1 MRSDRRRAAPPD
13 ECQGCQNSLRSC
25 RRPRNVTRPNNPDAG
40 VLHPCEEAAEFGSC
54 CRARVAGDPGSKTRN
69 TRVSGA
75 GEKKKKNPMSRE
87 ITQGSQTANC
97 RCHFSFSLWLLTLPS
112 TTTTSA
118 TSPHAH
124 AFGALHARNVP
135 IFHRYN
141 ICSSR

>member
-13 ECQGCQNSLRSC
+13 ECQSCQNSLRSC

-40 VLHPCEEAAEFGSC
+40 FLHPCEEAAEFGSC
-54 CRARVAGDPGSKTRN
+54 CRERVAGDPGSKTRN

-75 GEKKKKNPMSRE
+75 GKKKRKTQCPEKSHRATELPLSFFIFPLVINPPIHHHHLR
-87 ITQGSQTANC
+87 
-97 RCHFSFSLWLLTLPS
+97 HLP
-112 TTTTSA
+112 TRARISA
-118 TSPHAH
+118 
-124 AFGALHARNVP
+124 GALHARNVP